1 MLALNLALNPGPK
14 NRRWK
19 ANMIWQLDI
28 SVLTLIV
35 ICAFATIMV
44 KDLLSAAIIFGAYS
58 FLMCLL
64 WTEMGAVDVAFTE
77 ASVGA
82 GVSTVLFIA
91 AVHQTSRNVKPR
103 KSGRRLSKAV
113 ALVAA
118 LLTGL
123 VLIIAEADF
132 PDFASPFSPA
142 SLHVSPY
149 YIMQTLHDTAVPNI
163 VSSVLADYRGF
174 DTMFETAVI
183 FTAGLAVIAI
193 LRRFKKNAQ
202 PYPTEPHIISEGY
215 PDTIIRFVTRQ
226 LVPFIQ
232 LFALYVVAHGHY
244 SPGGGFQGGVILGAS
259 FILLAISYD
268 SRMIIG
274 IMSERSNIL
283 LGNIGVLLYAGI
295 GFLCLLLGAN
305 FLDYSMLSKVL
316 PATDKIM
323 ARSHGILGIEI
334 SVAIA
339 VMAIVVSIYL
349 NIVSLG
355 KYDRGE

>member
-1 MLALNLALNPGPK
+1 
-14 NRRWK
+14 
-19 ANMIWQLDI
+19 MIWQLDFC
-28 SVLTLIV
+28 VLTLIV

-82 GVSTVLFIA
+82 GVSTVLFFA
-91 AVHQTSRNVKPR
+91 AVYQTSRRVGAR
-103 KSGRRLSKAV
+103 KSGRTLSKAV
-113 ALVAA
+113 ALMAT

-123 VLIIAEADF
+123 VLLIAEADF
-132 PDFASPFSPA
+132 PGFADPSSPA

-149 YIMQTLHDTAVPNI
+149 YITQTLHDTNVPNM
-163 VSSVLADYRGF
+163 VTSVLADYRGF

-193 LRRFKKNAQ
+193 LRHLKKDTPFAPPE
-202 PYPTEPHIISEGY
+202 PYIISEGY
-215 PDTIIRFVTRQ
+215 PDTIIRFVARQ

-232 LFALYVVAHGHY
+232 LFALYVVAHGHH

-268 SRMIIG
+268 FKVVLG
-274 IMSERSNIL
+274 IMSERWNVL
-283 LGNIGVLLYAGI
+283 LGNLGVLIYAGI

-323 ARSHGILGIEI
+323 ARSHGMLGIEI
-334 SVAIA
+334 GVAVA
-339 VMAIVVSIYL
+339 VMAIVVSIYF
-349 NIVSLG
+349 NIVSGG
-355 KYDRGE
+355 KYDKGL

>member
-1 MLALNLALNPGPK
+1 
-14 NRRWK
+14 
-19 ANMIWQLDI
+19 MIWQLDFC
-28 SVLTLIV
+28 VLTLIV

-82 GVSTVLFIA
+82 GVSTVLFFA
-91 AVHQTSRNVKPR
+91 AVYQTSRKVGAR
-103 KSGRRLSKAV
+103 KSGRTLSKVV
-113 ALVAA
+113 ALMAS

-123 VLIIAEADF
+123 VLLIAEADF
-132 PDFASPFSPA
+132 PGFADPSSPA

-149 YIMQTLHDTAVPNI
+149 YITQTLHDTNVPNM
-163 VSSVLADYRGF
+163 VTSVLADYRGF

-193 LRRFKKNAQ
+193 LRSLKKDTPFAPPE
-202 PYPTEPHIISEGY
+202 PYIISEGY
-215 PDTIIRFVTRQ
+215 PDTIIRFVARQ

-232 LFALYVVAHGHY
+232 LFALYVVAHGHH

-268 SRMIIG
+268 FKVVLG
-274 IMSERSNIL
+274 IMSERWNVL
-283 LGNIGVLLYAGI
+283 LGNLGVLIYAGI

-323 ARSHGILGIEI
+323 ARSHGMLGIEI
-334 SVAIA
+334 GVAIA
-339 VMAIVVSIYL
+339 VMAIVVSIYF
-349 NIVSLG
+349 NIVSGG
-355 KYDRGE
+355 KYDKGL

>member
-1 MLALNLALNPGPK
+1 
-14 NRRWK
+14 
-19 ANMIWQLDI
+19 MIWQLDL

-44 KDLLSAAIIFGAYS
+44 KDLLSAAIIFGGYS

-82 GVSTVLFIA
+82 GVSTVLFFA
-91 AVHQTSRNVKPR
+91 AVHQTSRKVRPR
-103 KSGRRLSKAV
+103 KSGR
-113 ALVAA
+113 ALAKIIGVLAA
-118 LLTGL
+118 LFTGL
-123 VLIIAEADF
+123 VLVIAEKDF
-132 PDFASPFSPA
+132 PSFADPLSPA
-142 SLHVSPY
+142 SLHLSPY
-149 YIMQTLHDTAVPNI
+149 YITQTLHDTNVPNI
-163 VSSVLADYRGF
+163 VTSVLADYRGF

-193 LRRFKKNAQ
+193 LRRVKKDDRCELPE
-202 PYPTEPHIISEGY
+202 PYVISAGY
-215 PDTIIRFVTRQ
+215 PDTIIRFVARQ

-232 LFALYVVAHGHY
+232 LFALYVVAHGHH

-259 FILLAISYD
+259 FILLAVSYD

-274 IMSERSNIL
+274 RMSERWNVL
-283 LGNIGVLLYAGI
+283 LGNLGVLIYAGI

-305 FLDYSMLSKVL
+305 FLDYSILSKVL

-323 ARSHGILGIEI
+323 ARSHGMLGIEI
-334 SVAIA
+334 GVAIA
-339 VMAIVVSIYL
+339 VMAIVISIYI
-349 NIVSLG
+349 NIISHG
-355 KYDRGE
+355 KYDKEE

>member
-1 MLALNLALNPGPK
+1 
-14 NRRWK
+14 
-19 ANMIWQLDI
+19 MIWQLDLSI
-28 SVLTLIV
+28 LSLIV
-35 ICAFATIMV
+35 VCAFATIMV

-82 GVSTVLFIA
+82 GVSTVLFFA
-91 AVHQTSRNVKPR
+91 AVYQTSRVVRPR
-103 KSGRRLSKAV
+103 RSARWLSKAV
-113 ALVAA
+113 GLTAA

-123 VLIIAEADF
+123 VLVIAENDF
-132 PDFASPFSPA
+132 PDFANPFSPA
-142 SLHVSPY
+142 SLHLSPY
-149 YIMQTLHDTAVPNI
+149 YITQTLHDTNVPNM
-163 VSSVLADYRGF
+163 VTSVLADYRGF

-193 LRRFKKNAQ
+193 LRRIKKTDQ
-202 PYPTEPHIISEGY
+202 SELPETVVISEGY
-215 PDTIIRFVTRQ
+215 PDTIIRFVARQ
-226 LVPFIQ
+226 IVPFIQ
-232 LFALYVVAHGHY
+232 LFALYVVAHGHH

-268 SRMIIG
+268 FKIIMG

-305 FLDYSMLSKVL
+305 FLDYSILSKIL
-316 PATDKIM
+316 PATDSVM
-323 ARSHGILGIEI
+323 ARSHGMLGIEI
-334 SVAIA
+334 GVAIA
-339 VMAIVVSIYL
+339 VMAIVISIYL
-349 NIVSLG
+349 NIVSHG
-355 KYDRGE
+355 KYDKGL

>member
-1 MLALNLALNPGPK
+1 
-14 NRRWK
+14 
-19 ANMIWQLDI
+19 MIWQLDFCI
-28 SVLTLIV
+28 LTLIV

-82 GVSTVLFIA
+82 GVSTVLFFA
-91 AVHQTSRNVKPR
+91 AVYQTSRVVKPR
-103 KSGRRLSKAV
+103 RSGRWLAKAI
-113 ALVAA
+113 ALMAT
-118 LLTGL
+118 LLIGL
-123 VLIIAEADF
+123 VLLIAEADF
-132 PDFASPFSPA
+132 PGFGDAFTPA

-149 YIMQTLHDTAVPNI
+149 YITQTLHDTNVPNM
-163 VSSVLADYRGF
+163 VTSVLADYRGF

-193 LRRFKKNAQ
+193 LRRLQKDMPFVPPE
-202 PYPTEPHIISEGY
+202 PYIISEGY
-215 PDTIIRFVTRQ
+215 PDTIIRFIARQ

-232 LFALYVVAHGHY
+232 LFALYVVAHGHH

-268 SRMIIG
+268 FKLVLG
-274 IMSERSNIL
+274 IMNERWNVL
-283 LGNIGVLLYAGI
+283 LGNVGVLIYAGI

-323 ARSHGILGIEI
+323 ARSHGMLGIEI
-334 SVAIA
+334 GVAIA
-339 VMAIVVSIYL
+339 VMAIVISIYL
-349 NIVSLG
+349 NIVSQG
-355 KYDRGE
+355 KYDKGL

>member
-1 MLALNLALNPGPK
+1 
-14 NRRWK
+14 
-19 ANMIWQLDI
+19 MIWQLDLSI
-28 SVLTLIV
+28 LTLIV

-91 AVHQTSRNVKPR
+91 AVYQTSRKVKPR
-103 KSGRRLSKAV
+103 KSGR
-113 ALVAA
+113 ALAKIIGVLAA

-123 VLIIAEADF
+123 VLVIAEADF
-132 PDFASPFSPA
+132 PGFASPFSPA
-142 SLHVSPY
+142 SLHLSPY
-149 YIMQTLHDTAVPNI
+149 YITQTLHDTNVPNM
-163 VSSVLADYRGF
+163 VTSVLADYRGF
-174 DTMFETAVI
+174 DTMFETVVV

-193 LRRFKKNAQ
+193 LRRFKKEDRCDLPE
-202 PYPTEPHIISEGY
+202 PYVSSEGY
-215 PDTIIRFVTRQ
+215 QDTIIRFVARQ

-232 LFALYVVAHGHY
+232 LFALYVVAHGHH

-268 SRMIIG
+268 FTMVKG
-274 IMSERSNIL
+274 IMSERSNVL
-283 LGNIGVLLYAGI
+283 LGNIGVLIYAGI

-316 PATDKIM
+316 PATDTVM
-323 ARSHGILGIEI
+323 ARSHGMLGIEI
-334 SVAIA
+334 GVAIA
-339 VMAIVVSIYL
+339 VMAIVISIYL
-349 NIVSLG
+349 NIVSRG
-355 KYDRGE
+355 KYDKGL

>member
-1 MLALNLALNPGPK
+1 
-14 NRRWK
+14 
-19 ANMIWQLDI
+19 MIWQLDL

-82 GVSTVLFIA
+82 GVSTVLFFA
-91 AVHQTSRNVKPR
+91 AVYQTTRRVGIR
-103 KSGRRLSKAV
+103 KSGRMLSKAIG
-113 ALVAA
+113 LVAA

-123 VLIIAEADF
+123 LLIIAEADF
-132 PDFASPFSPA
+132 PGFGDLFTPA

-149 YIMQTLHDTAVPNI
+149 YITQTLHDTNVPNM
-163 VSSVLADYRGF
+163 VTSVLADYRGF

-193 LRRFKKNAQ
+193 LRRFKKEDRCDIPE
-202 PYPTEPHIISEGY
+202 PYVISEGY
-215 PDTIIRFVTRQ
+215 PDTIIRFVARQ

-232 LFALYVVAHGHY
+232 LFALYVVAHGHH

-259 FILLAISYD
+259 FILLAISFD
-268 SRMIIG
+268 FKVVLG
-274 IMSERSNIL
+274 IMNERWNIL
-283 LGNIGVLLYAGI
+283 LGNIGVLIYAGI

-323 ARSHGILGIEI
+323 ARSHGMLGIEI
-334 SVAIA
+334 GVAIA
-339 VMAIVVSIYL
+339 VMAIVISIYL
-349 NIVSLG
+349 NIVSHG
-355 KYDRGE
+355 KYDKGL

>member
-1 MLALNLALNPGPK
+1 
-14 NRRWK
+14 
-19 ANMIWQLDI
+19 MIWQLDFCI
-28 SVLTLIV
+28 LTLIV

-82 GVSTVLFIA
+82 GVSTVLFFA
-91 AVHQTSRNVKPR
+91 AVYQTSRVVKPR
-103 KSGRRLSKAV
+103 RSGRWLAKAI
-113 ALVAA
+113 ALMAT
-118 LLTGL
+118 LLIGL
-123 VLIIAEADF
+123 VLLIAEADF
-132 PDFASPFSPA
+132 PGFGDAFTPA

-149 YIMQTLHDTAVPNI
+149 YITQTLHDTNVPNM
-163 VSSVLADYRGF
+163 VTSVLADYRGF

-193 LRRFKKNAQ
+193 LRRLQKDMPFVPPE
-202 PYPTEPHIISEGY
+202 PYIISEGY
-215 PDTIIRFVTRQ
+215 PDTIIRFIARQ

-232 LFALYVVAHGHY
+232 LFALYVVAHGHH

-268 SRMIIG
+268 FKLVLG
-274 IMSERSNIL
+274 IMNERWNVL
-283 LGNIGVLLYAGI
+283 LGNVGVLIYAGI

-305 FLDYSMLSKVL
+305 FLDYSILSKVL

-323 ARSHGILGIEI
+323 ARSHGMLGIEI
-334 SVAIA
+334 GVAIA
-339 VMAIVVSIYL
+339 VMDIVISIYL
-349 NIVSLG
+349 NIVSRG
-355 KYDRGE
+355 KYDKGL

>member
-1 MLALNLALNPGPK
+1 
-14 NRRWK
+14 
-19 ANMIWQLDI
+19 
-28 SVLTLIV
+28 
-35 ICAFATIMV
+35 
-44 KDLLSAAIIFGAYS
+44 
-58 FLMCLL
+58 MCLL

-82 GVSTVLFIA
+82 GVSTVLFFA
-91 AVHQTSRNVKPR
+91 AVYQTSRRVGAR
-103 KSGRRLSKAV
+103 KSGRTLSKAV
-113 ALVAA
+113 ALMAT

-123 VLIIAEADF
+123 VLLIAEADF
-132 PDFASPFSPA
+132 PGFADPSSPA

-149 YIMQTLHDTAVPNI
+149 YITQTLHDTNVPNM
-163 VSSVLADYRGF
+163 VTSVLADYRGF

-193 LRRFKKNAQ
+193 LRHLKKDTPFAPPE
-202 PYPTEPHIISEGY
+202 PYIISEGY
-215 PDTIIRFVTRQ
+215 PDTIIRFVARQ

-232 LFALYVVAHGHY
+232 LFALYVVAHGHH

-268 SRMIIG
+268 FKVVLG
-274 IMSERSNIL
+274 IMSERWNVL
-283 LGNIGVLLYAGI
+283 LGNLGVLIYAGI

-323 ARSHGILGIEI
+323 ARSHGMLGIEI
-334 SVAIA
+334 GVAVA
-339 VMAIVVSIYL
+339 VMAIVVSIYF
-349 NIVSLG
+349 NIVSGG
-355 KYDRGE
+355 KYDKGL

>member
-1 MLALNLALNPGPK
+1 
-14 NRRWK
+14 
-19 ANMIWQLDI
+19 MIWQLDFCI
-28 SVLTLIV
+28 LTLIV

-82 GVSTVLFIA
+82 GVSTVLFFA
-91 AVHQTSRNVKPR
+91 AVYQTSRVVKPR
-103 KSGRRLSKAV
+103 RSGRWLAKAI
-113 ALVAA
+113 ALMAT
-118 LLTGL
+118 LLIGL
-123 VLIIAEADF
+123 VLLIAEADF
-132 PDFASPFSPA
+132 PGFGDAFTPA

-149 YIMQTLHDTAVPNI
+149 YITQTLHDTNVPNM
-163 VSSVLADYRGF
+163 VTSVLADYRGF

-193 LRRFKKNAQ
+193 LRRLQKDMPFVPPE
-202 PYPTEPHIISEGY
+202 PYIISEGY
-215 PDTIIRFVTRQ
+215 PDTIIRFIARQ

-232 LFALYVVAHGHY
+232 LFALYVVAHGHH

-268 SRMIIG
+268 FKLVLG
-274 IMSERSNIL
+274 IMNERWNVL
-283 LGNIGVLLYAGI
+283 LGNVGVLIYAGI

-305 FLDYSMLSKVL
+305 FLDYSILSKVL

-323 ARSHGILGIEI
+323 ARSHGMLGIEI
-334 SVAIA
+334 GVAIA
-339 VMAIVVSIYL
+339 VMAIVISIYL
-349 NIVSLG
+349 NIVSRG
-355 KYDRGE
+355 KYDKGL

>member
-1 MLALNLALNPGPK
+1 
-14 NRRWK
+14 
-19 ANMIWQLDI
+19 MIWQLDL

-82 GVSTVLFIA
+82 GVSTVLFFA
-91 AVHQTSRNVKPR
+91 AVYQTSRNVKSR
-103 KSGRRLSKAV
+103 KSGQNLSKAIG
-113 ALVAA
+113 LVAV

-123 VLIIAEADF
+123 GLIIAMVDF
-132 PDFASPFSPA
+132 PRFADPASPA

-149 YIMQTLHDTAVPNI
+149 YITQTLHDTAVPNI
-163 VSSVLADYRGF
+163 VTSVLADYRGF

-193 LRRFKKNAQ
+193 LRRFTEEAPPAAPE
-202 PYPTEPHIISEGY
+202 PYIVSEGY
-215 PDTIIRFVTRQ
+215 PDTIIRFVARQ

-232 LFALYVVAHGHY
+232 LFALYVVAHGHH

-259 FILLAISYD
+259 FILLAISFD
-268 SRMIIG
+268 FKTVTT
-274 IMSERSNIL
+274 IMSEKWNVL

-305 FLDYSMLSKVL
+305 FLDYSVLSKVL
-316 PATDKIM
+316 PATDKVM
-323 ARSHGILGIEI
+323 ARSHGMLGIEI
-334 SVAIA
+334 GVAIA
-339 VMAIVVSIYL
+339 VMAIVISIYL
-349 NIVSLG
+349 NIVSRG
-355 KYDRGE
+355 KYDKGL